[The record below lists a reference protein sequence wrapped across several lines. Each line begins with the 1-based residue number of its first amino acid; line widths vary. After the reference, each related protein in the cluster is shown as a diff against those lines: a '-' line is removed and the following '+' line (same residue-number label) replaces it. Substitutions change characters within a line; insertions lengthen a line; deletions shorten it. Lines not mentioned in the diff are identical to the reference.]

1 MALKT
6 PGLAPL
12 AKPFPIECNKG
23 NAIYR
28 TGQCDVI
35 IFFNAIH
42 NNKIRQYLQIAASR
56 SHYLGGPIMLQ
67 ITVKYFNFLITVMYC
82 KRIELKTFV

>member
-1 MALKT
+1 M
-6 PGLAPL
+6 
-12 AKPFPIECNKG
+12 
-23 NAIYR
+23 IYY
-28 TGQCDVI
+28 
-35 IFFNAIH
+35 NAIH
-42 NNKIRQYLQIAASR
+42 NNKIRQYLQIAAIR